1 MRLSAKLV
9 TSFTVIIV
17 LNIILGGII
26 YANVNNTATNLDEI
40 AENAAPAT
48 ESVGELRTGFSGLMV
63 AQEILQE
70 EVESFRYIVDEPE
83 KFAEKMESLSAF
95 SDDQLAAYLQDRLTP
110 MFNAL
115 NENAIAM
122 NEADNTLGSVVE
134 LVDENI
140 VQLSDETETMA
151 EESRVTMIV
160 FNGIAAFIAI
170 ILALFLS
177 GLIATP
183 MRQLTTAANEIGEGN
198 VDAEIPE
205 IKSKDEVKDLA
216 DALETIR
223 GAIKFLKKQ

>member
-1 MRLSAKLV
+1 M
-9 TSFTVIIV
+9 
-17 LNIILGGII
+17 
-26 YANVNNTATNLDEI
+26 AT
-40 AENAAPAT
+40 
-48 ESVGELRTGFSGLMV
+48 
-63 AQEILQE
+63 
-70 EVESFRYIVDEPE
+70 
-83 KFAEKMESLSAF
+83 
-95 SDDQLAAYLQDRLTP
+95 YLQDRLTP